1 MDNILQVLLLHTTD
15 YHNTLP
21 LQNKNKNNKYIKNLY
36 TLKEIQLYAYYIKT
50 APILKTLQKIL

>member
-21 LQNKNKNNKYIKNLY
+21 LQNKNKNNKYIKN
-36 TLKEIQLYAYYIKT
+36 KEVINIKDG
-50 APILKTLQKIL
+50 ICGI